1 MDFDV
6 LEVSNKLR
14 QNPKSFIPILEKMIP
29 KFEGLIYD
37 NNMIIKIK
45 TSEGAK
51 AV

>member
-29 KFEGLIYD
+29 KFKGLIYD
-37 NNMIIKIK
+37 NKI
-45 TSEGAK
+45 
-51 AV
+51 